1 MTGTINSIYP
11 SNGTNSLQ
19 GGRRVGISFNSVA
32 RLSTGKTEIKN
43 TGSINASGLADV
55 LDPVG
60 AKLGKARQQAM
71 KFIRD
76 ALAGELSIDDDM
88 RSRNDHIG
96 ELGRTINKT
105 EKAIRDIDTEV
116 NGLREQYG
124 VDPDSR
130 EEKDLQFLV
139 NAERARAKSPDGKLD
154 EKVQEKVDQI
164 KGDLTEY
171 QERALP
177 LLLEKDV
184 HSETLNKAKTDIRIE
199 NMTVRD
205 MSVERLKTDP
215 MGEAW
220 DNADSVM
227 EAAGKEVMGM
237 VVNDAMDHIDEELE
251 EKREEAEKAEEEKE
265 KLEERI
271 DAAKEKKEEQEEL
284 TEEILD
290 AVGKMSI
297 KDLDMSDPESEINK
311 LMSKLKLIEYDV
323 KGAVVDEE
331 V

>member
-1 MTGTINSIYP
+1 MAGTIKSFSPSFGNYSLPRERYGAPSIGNTAQSP
-11 SNGTNSLQ
+11 
-19 GGRRVGISFNSVA
+19 A
-32 RLSTGKTEIKN
+32 KKTEKN
-43 TGSINASGLADV
+43 VKSINASGLADA

-88 RSRNDHIG
+88 KSRNDHIG
-96 ELGRTINKT
+96 ELGKTINKT
-105 EKAIRDIDTEV
+105 EKAIKDIDSEV
-116 NGLREQYG
+116 SKLREEYG
-124 VDPDSR
+124 VDPDSQ

-139 NAERARAKSPDGKLD
+139 DAERARAKSPDAKLD
-154 EKVQEKVDQI
+154 EKIQERVDQL
-164 KGDLTEY
+164 KGSLTEY
-171 QERALP
+171 QKRTLP
-177 LLLEKDV
+177 LLLERDV
-184 HSETLNKAKTDIRIE
+184 HSDTLREAKTDIRIE

-220 DNADSVM
+220 DNADAVM

-237 VVNDAMDHIDEELE
+237 VVNDAMDHIDEELDK
-251 EKREEAEKAEEEKE
+251 KREEAEKAEEEKE

>member
-1 MTGTINSIYP
+1 MRINDIQQTPGMTGQNYILSGTEK
-11 SNGTNSLQ
+11 NGEN
-19 GGRRVGISFNSVA
+19 
-32 RLSTGKTEIKN
+32 KN
-43 TGSINASGLADV
+43 IRSINASGLADV

-88 RSRNDHIG
+88 KSRNDHIG

-124 VDPDSR
+124 VDLDSQ

-139 NAERARAKSPDGKLD
+139 NAERAKAKSPDGKLD
-154 EKVQEKVDQI
+154 EKVQEKVDQL
-164 KGDLTEY
+164 KGNLTEY

-220 DNADSVM
+220 DKADAVM

>member
-1 MTGTINSIYP
+1 MRINDAQQTSGIPGQNYVLSGTEKAGEKKY
-11 SNGTNSLQ
+11 
-19 GGRRVGISFNSVA
+19 A
-32 RLSTGKTEIKN
+32 K
-43 TGSINASGLADV
+43 SINASGLAEA

-76 ALAGELSIDDDM
+76 ALAGELRIDADM
-88 RSRNDHIG
+88 KSRNDHIG

-105 EKAIRDIDTEV
+105 EKAIRDIDSGV
-116 NGLREQYG
+116 NGLREQYD
-124 VDPDSR
+124 VDPDSQ
-130 EEKDLQFLV
+130 EEKDLQYLV
-139 NAERARAKSPDGKLD
+139 YAERARAKSPDGKLD

-164 KGDLTEY
+164 KGNMTEY

-184 HSETLNKAKTDIRIE
+184 HTDSLNKAKTDIRVE

-220 DNADSVM
+220 DNADAVM

-271 DAAKEKKEEQEEL
+271 DSAKEKKEEQEEL
-284 TEEILD
+284 TEEILE

>member
-1 MTGTINSIYP
+1 MARTINSFNP
-11 SNGTNSLQ
+11 SFGNCSLPGERY
-19 GGRRVGISFNSVA
+19 GGASIGNTSQSPA
-32 RLSTGKTEIKN
+32 RKTEYKN
-43 TGSINASGLADV
+43 VKSINASGLADV
-55 LDPVG
+55 TDPIG
-60 AKLGKARQQAM
+60 ARLGKARQQAM

-105 EKAIRDIDTEV
+105 QKAIRDIDSEV
-116 NGLREQYG
+116 SALREKYE
-124 VDPDSR
+124 VDSDSQ

-139 NAERARAKSPDGKLD
+139 DAERAGAKSPDWKPD
-154 EKVQEKVDQI
+154 EEIKERVERI
-164 KGDLTEY
+164 KGSLTEY

-177 LLLEKDV
+177 LLMERDV
-184 HSETLNKAKTDIRIE
+184 HSDTLREAKTDIRIE

-215 MGEAW
+215 MGEAR
-220 DNADSVM
+220 DNADAVM
-227 EAAGKEVMGM
+227 EAAGREIAGM
-237 VVNDAMDHIDEELE
+237 VVNDAMDHIDKELE
-251 EKREEAEKAEEEKE
+251 KKHEEAEKAEEEKE

-284 TEEILD
+284 TKEILD

-297 KDLDMSDPESEINK
+297 SDLDMSDPESEINK
-311 LMSKLKLIEYDV
+311 LMSKLKLIEFDV

>member
-1 MTGTINSIYP
+1 
-11 SNGTNSLQ
+11 
-19 GGRRVGISFNSVA
+19 
-32 RLSTGKTEIKN
+32 
-43 TGSINASGLADV
+43 
-55 LDPVG
+55 
-60 AKLGKARQQAM
+60 
-71 KFIRD
+71 
-76 ALAGELSIDDDM
+76 
-88 RSRNDHIG
+88 
-96 ELGRTINKT
+96 
-105 EKAIRDIDTEV
+105 
-116 NGLREQYG
+116 
-124 VDPDSR
+124 
-130 EEKDLQFLV
+130 
-139 NAERARAKSPDGKLD
+139 
-154 EKVQEKVDQI
+154 
-164 KGDLTEY
+164 
-171 QERALP
+171 
-177 LLLEKDV
+177 
-184 HSETLNKAKTDIRIE
+184 
-199 NMTVRD
+199 MTVRD

-220 DNADSVM
+220 DNADAVM

-290 AVGKMSI
+290 AVEKMSI

>member
-1 MTGTINSIYP
+1 MRINDIRQTPGMTGQNYTLSGTEK
-11 SNGTNSLQ
+11 NGEN
-19 GGRRVGISFNSVA
+19 
-32 RLSTGKTEIKN
+32 KN
-43 TGSINASGLADV
+43 VKSINASGLADV

-88 RSRNDHIG
+88 KSRNDHIG
-96 ELGRTINKT
+96 ELGKTINKT
-105 EKAIRDIDTEV
+105 EKAIKDIDREV
-116 NGLREQYG
+116 SELREKYE
-124 VDPDSR
+124 VDPESQ

-139 NAERARAKSPDGKLD
+139 NAERAKAKSPDGKLD
-154 EKVQEKVDQI
+154 EKIQERVDQL
-164 KGDLTEY
+164 KGNLTEY

-177 LLLEKDV
+177 LLLERDV
-184 HSETLNKAKTDIRIE
+184 HSDALREAKTDIRIE

-220 DNADSVM
+220 DSADAVM